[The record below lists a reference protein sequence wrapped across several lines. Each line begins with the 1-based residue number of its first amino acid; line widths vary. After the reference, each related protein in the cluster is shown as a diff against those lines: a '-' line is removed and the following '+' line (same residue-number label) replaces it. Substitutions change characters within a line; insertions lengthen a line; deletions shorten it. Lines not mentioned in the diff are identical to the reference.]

1 MAAVVFAV
9 NYFKE
14 YLIGRKVIVFSD
26 HSSLQ
31 FYKSM
36 KNPSSRITKFIFKVL
51 EFDLEIKHW
60 LGLWNTAA
68 DCLSR
73 YPINTLKLSDILE
86 ENYMDND
93 NEINFDINLKILK
106 EKQLEDEFCSGI
118 ILAIQ
123 GKREKMYYR
132 KSRHFYIKD
141 AFFLQGLVKKR
152 DHISFS
158 YSKIFD

>member
-14 YLIGRKVIVFSD
+14 YLIGRKVTVFSD

-36 KNPSSRITKFIFKVL
+36 KNPSSRITKFIFKLL
-51 EFDLEIKHW
+51 EFDLEIKHRP
-60 LGLWNTAA
+60 GLWNTAA

-86 ENYMDND
+86 
-93 NEINFDINLKILK
+93 
-106 EKQLEDEFCSGI
+106 
-118 ILAIQ
+118 
-123 GKREKMYYR
+123 
-132 KSRHFYIKD
+132 
-141 AFFLQGLVKKR
+141 
-152 DHISFS
+152 
-158 YSKIFD
+158 